1 MDNKPYIDEIRDL
14 KRRMLKSLYLSKE
27 GHLPSSFSV
36 LDLLYVIYR
45 DAISIGQ
52 DTSVKN
58 QLILSKG
65 HASLALYAVLARF
78 GYIGFQEL
86 DGFGG
91 RESRLGGHPDRNK
104 VPGVVASTG
113 SLGHG
118 LPIAVGMSIAK
129 NLDDDNGSIYVIVG
143 DGEINEGT
151 TWESLLL
158 IEEHRLVNLC
168 LIVDLN
174 HSGDRAIK
182 LGDVKSKFQGFD
194 FEIVEIDGHNEKE
207 ISEAINMDIRL
218 KPKVVIANTVKGY
231 GLSAIENDPAW
242 HHRVPNDSEYAELL
256 QALL

>member
-1 MDNKPYIDEIRDL
+1 MDTQPYFDEISDM
-14 KRRMLKSLYLSKE
+14 KRRMLKSLYVSKE

-45 DAISIGQ
+45 DAIAKDGEAI
-52 DTSVKN
+52 VKN

-65 HASLALYAVLARF
+65 HASLALYAILAKF
-78 GYIGFQEL
+78 GYIDFQEL

-91 RESRLGGHPDRNK
+91 KDSRLGGHPDRNK

-118 LPIAVGMSIAK
+118 LPIAIGISIAK
-129 NLDDDNGSIYVIVG
+129 KLDGDSGSIYVIVG

-182 LGDVKSKFQGFD
+182 LGDIFRKFQGFD
-194 FEIVEIDGHNEKE
+194 FEIIEIDGHNEKE
-207 ISEAINMDIRL
+207 ISEAIRMENRL
-218 KPKVVIANTVKGY
+218 KPKVVIANTVKGH
-231 GLSAIENDPAW
+231 GLPTIENNPAW

-256 QALL
+256 RELK